1 MSISLHQARKDD
13 NIVSRLSHAGGG
25 NSCHMTR
32 ESFPIVPSAWPYLVF
47 FLLAAALTYVFHPWL
62 ATIPLVLFFFTAYF
76 FRNPKRSVTPA
87 EGQILSPADGVVREI
102 RMVDADP
109 FIGGPAVRLAIFLS
123 IFNVHLNR
131 SPVAGRVFMRHYRPG
146 KYIPAFKSHASEVNE
161 RNLVGIESAA
171 GPVLVTQITGFLARR
186 IVCWAQP
193 GDFLEQGQLFG
204 LIRFGSCTEL
214 VLPAH
219 VVLTVQ
225 RGQKVKGGVTVV
237 GKIPDAS

>member
-1 MSISLHQARKDD
+1 
-13 NIVSRLSHAGGG
+13 
-25 NSCHMTR
+25 MTG
-32 ESFPIVPSAWPYLVF
+32 ESFPILPSAWPYLAF
-47 FLLAAALTYVFHPWL
+47 FLLVAALAYFFHPWL
-62 ATIPLVLFFFTAYF
+62 AVLPLVLFLFTAYF
-76 FRNPKRSVTPA
+76 FRNPKRAVTAA
-87 EGQILSPADGVVREI
+87 EGQILSPADGVVSEI
-102 RMVDADP
+102 KMVEADP
-109 FIGGPAVRLAIFLS
+109 LIGGPAVRLSIFLS

-131 SPVAGRVFMRHYRPG
+131 APVAGRVFLRHYRPG

-161 RNLVGIESAA
+161 RNLVGIDGAA

-214 VLPAH
+214 VLPAG
-219 VVLTVQ
+219 VELAVR

-237 GKIPDAS
+237 GSMPHAL

>member
-1 MSISLHQARKDD
+1 ME
-13 NIVSRLSHAGGG
+13 GTY
-25 NSCHMTR
+25 CHMSG
-32 ESFPIVPSAWPYLVF
+32 ESLPIVPSAWPYLVF
-47 FLLAAALTYVFHPWL
+47 FLLAAVVAYVFHPWL
-62 ATIPLVLFFFTAYF
+62 AVFPLVGFFFTAYF
-76 FRNPKRSVTPA
+76 FRNPKRAVPRS
-87 EGQILSPADGVVREI
+87 EGRILSPADGVVREI
-102 RMVDADP
+102 RTVDADP
-109 FIGGPAVRLAIFLS
+109 FIGGPAVRLSIFLS

-186 IVCWAQP
+186 IVCWAQT

-214 VLPAH
+214 VLPAN
-219 VVLTVQ
+219 VLLTVQ
-225 RGQKVKGGVTVV
+225 RGQKVKGGVTVI
-237 GKIPDAS
+237 GRIPDAS